1 MYYDQFVKTKKKE
14 SRGDYLDTHRA
25 LAENYTMGTLQ
36 YLTVVKCL
44 ITPLLLVLDPNEIDV
59 LNNHSRISFLSC

>member
-1 MYYDQFVKTKKKE
+1 
-14 SRGDYLDTHRA
+14 
-25 LAENYTMGTLQ
+25 MGTLQ

-59 LNNHSRISFLSC
+59 LNNHSKISFLSC